1 LALKNKNEQNTKINS
16 ILNFDLPKQ
25 YRQNAGELTMFQPN
39 TKFLVVDDFTTM
51 RKIVKKVLDELGYKN
66 VVEAVDGKNALDILK
81 EHQASG
87 QPIEFVISDWNM
99 PNMQGI
105 DLLRA
110 CRQDPE
116 LKTLPFMLV
125 TAESEQT
132 QIIDAAKAG
141 VSEYVIKPFNGAT
154 LKTKIERVYQKVTAN
169 TEKKAS

>member
-1 LALKNKNEQNTKINS
+1 
-16 ILNFDLPKQ
+16 
-25 YRQNAGELTMFQPN
+25 MFNPN
-39 TKFLVVDDFTTM
+39 TKFLVVDDFATM

-66 VVEAVDGKNALDILK
+66 VMEAVDGKNALEILNEQHTK
-81 EHQASG
+81 G

-105 DLLRA
+105 DLLKA
-110 CRQDPE
+110 CRASNSF
-116 LKTLPFMLV
+116 KTIPFMLV

-154 LKTKIERVYQKVTAN
+154 LKTKIERVFQKVSAQL
-169 TEKKAS
+169 EKKAA

>member
-1 LALKNKNEQNTKINS
+1 
-16 ILNFDLPKQ
+16 
-25 YRQNAGELTMFQPN
+25 MFHPN
-39 TKFLVVDDFTTM
+39 TKFLVVDDFATM

-81 EHQASG
+81 EHSTAGS
-87 QPIEFVISDWNM
+87 PFEFVISDWNM

-105 DLLRA
+105 DLLKA
-110 CRQDPE
+110 CRSDE
-116 LKTLPFMLV
+116 AYKKLPFMLV

-154 LKTKIERVYQKVTAN
+154 LKAKIERVYNKVLAAS
-169 TEKKAS
+169 EKKAA